1 MAHRVASEPMNPRDQ
16 HLSSEF
22 AAQCDQARA
31 TLLRH
36 MADHGL
42 RIEDGWWIHE
52 FTRHVEGHTELVMRP
67 MHRQLTAP
75 PELECICTID
85 EHGADAS
92 FECNE

>member
-1 MAHRVASEPMNPRDQ
+1 MSTRDGD
-16 HLSSEF
+16 LSREF
-22 AAQCDQARA
+22 GLRCDEARA
-31 TLLRH
+31 ALQKH
-36 MADHGL
+36 MAEHGL

-67 MHRQLTAP
+67 MHRRLTAP